1 MRIDRR
7 AARKV
12 ALLTVCFLA
21 PAAVFAA
28 GDLRI
33 NLTAS
38 HVPAGIWRAR
48 APGVLKVGDVISYSK
63 DEFYAARPEIEEE
76 RMSFVSPVV
85 IKRVAA
91 LPGATIARSGDALAI
106 DGAPYP
112 QARIGDESW
121 RKVDYPLTVPDGH
134 VWLMA
139 DSAAAYDSRY
149 HGPLPTRLVRE
160 KLTPVLVWG
169 KDNY

>member
-1 MRIDRR
+1 MRADRK

-12 ALLTVCFLA
+12 ALLAICFLG
-21 PAAVFAA
+21 PVAVFAVM
-28 GDLRI
+28 GLRI
-33 NLTAS
+33 NLTES

-48 APGVLKVGDVISYSK
+48 PLGVLKVGDVIGYSK
-63 DEFYAARPEIEEE
+63 DEFYAARPEIGEE

-91 LPGATIARSGDALAI
+91 LPGAIIERSGDALAI

-112 QARIGDESW
+112 RARIGDESW

-149 HGPLPTRLVRE
+149 HGPLPTELVRE

-169 KDNY
+169 KNGD

>member
-1 MRIDRR
+1 MKADRKT
-7 AARKV
+7 AWKV
-12 ALLTVCFLA
+12 ALLAACLMTPV
-21 PAAVFAA
+21 AVFTAM
-28 GDLRI
+28 DLRI

-38 HVPAGIWRAR
+38 HVPTGIWMTRPPDA
-48 APGVLKVGDVISYSK
+48 LKVGDIICYNK
-63 DEFYAARPEIEEE
+63 DEFYAARPEIGEE

-91 LPGATIARSGDALAI
+91 LPGAIIARSGDALAI
-106 DGAPYP
+106 DGVPYP
-112 QARIGDESW
+112 KARIGDESW

-149 HGPLPTRLVRE
+149 HGPLPMGLVRE

-169 KDNY
+169 KNEY

>member
-1 MRIDRR
+1 MKADGK

-12 ALLTVCFLA
+12 ALLTICFLA
-21 PAAVFAA
+21 PVAVFAVL
-28 GDLRI
+28 DLRI

-48 APGVLKVGDVISYSK
+48 PPGVLKVGDVIDYNK
-63 DEFYAARPEIEEE
+63 DEFYAARPEIGEE
-76 RMSFVSPVV
+76 RMSFVSPIV

-91 LPGATIARSGDALAI
+91 LPGATIARSRDALAI

-112 QARIGDESW
+112 KARIGDESW

-149 HGPLPTRLVRE
+149 HGPLPMDLVRE

-169 KDNY
+169 ENEY